1 MGSST
6 WRTMS
11 SSACVTEMSASA
23 TSSVAVVA
31 PPVVAPPA
39 VAPPAVAVKKQ
50 RKTKKAADVVEVS
63 SASSVA
69 PPAVTVKKQRKT
81 KKVVDS
87 SECDVC
93 CTAFNKST
101 KKQVVCPASECAYSA
116 CSTCVRRYL
125 LDNPLSAPHCMACK
139 KQFSRLFVVEK
150 LTKTWTNDTYLPE
163 ISKVQVDVEL
173 SKLAESMEEAE
184 NRKQIAENKKTL
196 EKLNEEFKEDAL
208 QWRRDREIYQEIR
221 FQYSIRRLRLLK
233 ENARLSKNK
242 EEERKTF
249 TMPCAYNNCNG
260 MLSSQYKCGICDKYT
275 CKDCHEPLEEEHKC
289 NPDNVATTQAIK
301 KDTRP
306 CPSCNTR
313 IYKIEGCDQMWCTS
327 CKTPFSWTTG
337 KMVKAGERIHNP
349 HAIEFFK
356 QNGGGGMI
364 RAPGDLVCGGLISN
378 GELKYILDI
387 MKVGAISSNT
397 MLVLGHLI
405 MSYKIVD
412 DVSRNYLRVS
422 REISQ
427 AHYDFNEERVKYI
440 LKDIDKDK
448 FASIV
453 KHKNNNKNVHME
465 VSFILELVSTFGIE
479 MFKLLSDM
487 AMNKKIEVMQLY
499 QLTCQKLT
507 EFSTLVKY
515 VNLQMAQ
522 VSVAHNCNVMIIGF
536 SFDVSNLR
544 NVKDM
549 INFSSKKFSTKRLN
563 QLNV

>member
-1 MGSST
+1 MSSACA
-6 WRTMS
+6 M
-11 SSACVTEMSASA
+11 SSACVTEMSA
-23 TSSVAVVA
+23 TSSAV
-31 PPVVAPPA
+31 

-50 RKTKKAADVVEVS
+50 RKTKKVAAVVEVS
-63 SASSVA
+63 SAASV
-69 PPAVTVKKQRKT
+69 PAATAKKQRKT

-93 CTAFNKST
+93 CTVFNKST
-101 KKQVVCPASECAYSA
+101 NKPVVCPASECAYSA

-196 EKLNEEFKEDAL
+196 EKLNEEFKEDTL
-208 QWRRDREIYQEIR
+208 RWRRDREIFQEIR

-233 ENARLSKNK
+233 ENVRLSKNK

-301 KDTRP
+301 KETRP

-337 KMVKAGERIHNP
+337 KVVKAGERIHNP

-364 RAPGDLVCGGLISN
+364 RAPGDLVCGGLISFR
-378 GELKYILDI
+378 EFKYIQDL
-387 MKVGAISSNT
+387 MTVGATSAKT
-397 MLVLGHLI
+397 MAVIAHLLI
-405 MSYKIVD
+405 TYRIVD
-412 DVSRNYLRVS
+412 EVSRNYLRVA

-427 AHYDFNEERVKYI
+427 AHQDFNEERVKYI

-453 KHKNNNKNVHME
+453 KQHNKAKNVQME
-465 VSFILELVSTFGIE
+465 MSFIWELVSTFGIE

-487 AMNKKIEVMQLY
+487 AMNRKIEVDQLY
-499 QLTCQKLT
+499 QLVCQKLT
-507 EFSTLVKY
+507 EFNTLVKY

-522 VSVAHNCNVMIIGF
+522 VSVAHNCNVISIEF
-536 SFDVSNLR
+536 SFDASN
-544 NVKDM
+544 VQSYM
-549 INFSSKKFSTKRLN
+549 IDIERVMDNRVHNLNKLLFISKKFSTKSLN
-563 QLNV
+563 QLND

>member
-1 MGSST
+1 MSSACA
-6 WRTMS
+6 M
-11 SSACVTEMSASA
+11 SSACVTEMSA
-23 TSSVAVVA
+23 TSSAV
-31 PPVVAPPA
+31 

-50 RKTKKAADVVEVS
+50 RKTKKVAAVVEVS
-63 SASSVA
+63 SAASV
-69 PPAVTVKKQRKT
+69 PAATAKKQRKT

-93 CTAFNKST
+93 CTVFNKST
-101 KKQVVCPASECAYSA
+101 NKPVVCPASECAYSA

-196 EKLNEEFKEDAL
+196 EKLNEEFKEDTL
-208 QWRRDREIYQEIR
+208 RWRRDREIFQEIR
-221 FQYSIRRLRLLK
+221 FQYSVRRLRLLK
-233 ENARLSKNK
+233 ENVRLSKNK

-301 KDTRP
+301 KETRP

-337 KMVKAGERIHNP
+337 KVVKAGERIHNP

-364 RAPGDLVCGGLISN
+364 RAPGDLVCGGLISFR
-378 GELKYILDI
+378 EFKYIQEL
-387 MKVGAISSNT
+387 MTVGATSAKT
-397 MLVLGHLI
+397 MAVIAHLLI
-405 MSYKIVD
+405 TYRIVD
-412 DVSRNYLRVS
+412 EVSRNYLRVA

-427 AHYDFNEERVKYI
+427 AHQDFNEERVKYI

-453 KHKNNNKNVHME
+453 KQHNKAKNVQME
-465 VSFILELVSTFGIE
+465 MSFIWELVSTFGIE

-487 AMNKKIEVMQLY
+487 ANRKIEVDQLY
-499 QLTCQKLT
+499 QLVCQKLT
-507 EFSTLVKY
+507 EFNTLVKY

-522 VSVAHNCNVMIIGF
+522 VSVAHNCNVISIEF
-536 SFDVSNLR
+536 SFDASN
-544 NVKDM
+544 VQSYM
-549 INFSSKKFSTKRLN
+549 IDIERVMDNRVHNLNKLLFISKKFSTKSLN
-563 QLNV
+563 QLND